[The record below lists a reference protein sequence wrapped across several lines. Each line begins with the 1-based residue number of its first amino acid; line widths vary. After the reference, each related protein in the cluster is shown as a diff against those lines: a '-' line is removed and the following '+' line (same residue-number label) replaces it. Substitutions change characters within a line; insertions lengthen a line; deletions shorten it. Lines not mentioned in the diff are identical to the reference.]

1 MQTDLTT
8 WNLTDGCD
16 LYVKVKD
23 LELDIDVMGK
33 YSGKQEGPSEAAL
46 QGKHIE

>member
-1 MQTDLTT
+1 MQSNLAT
-8 WNLTDGCD
+8 WNLTDGSD

-33 YSGKQEGPSEAAL
+33 YSGKQEGPSDAAL
-46 QGKHIE
+46 QAKHIE

>member
-1 MQTDLTT
+1 
-8 WNLTDGCD
+8 
-16 LYVKVKD
+16 VKVKD

-46 QGKHIE
+46 QEKYVE